1 MVRTKNLILFILLLI
16 SCKDQVSTLLKFDP
30 RSIVAK
36 EISLSDI
43 ADEITYIPLA
53 NSFQIGLIYNF
64 RVIKN
69 SIYLSA
75 KDIGILEFDREGKK
89 VRKIGSIGRGPGEYT
104 YCFDFTVDDN
114 RQTIYVMDQ
123 ANLKVYSK
131 TGNFLRIV
139 SLKDYGDNISSFEL
153 IDSKII
159 IYFML
164 QYGNPKYDWIVLDT
178 LGNLI
183 TEKKRTIPEFKT
195 NWLLQ
200 GGTYKFDNRVT
211 YWNPFTDTAYSVSPD
226 LTYKASFIISP
237 GEHRFPKIKFDS
249 FEQFRQYLNIEQ
261 IFETNNFLILRYYYK
276 KPTIALI
283 DKKTRKSF
291 LSFLKVENGNNIRPD
306 YIGGLINDIDG
317 GCMFQPCGASARQ
330 ESYFF
335 ENDREYIIGLIEPYK
350 IKTYVAGNEF
360 KNSFPKY
367 PERKK
372 EFGKFANSL
381 KETDNPVLMMVRLK
395 K

>member
-1 MVRTKNLILFILLLI
+1 MIRTKYLILFILLLI
-16 SCKDQVSTLLKFDP
+16 SCKDQVNTLFKFDP
-30 RSIVAK
+30 RSIVAN

-43 ADEITYIPLA
+43 ADEITYIPLDKC
-53 NSFQIGLIYNF
+53 FQIGLIYNF
-64 RVIKN
+64 RIIKN

-75 KDIGILEFDREGKK
+75 KDIGILEFNREGKN
-89 VRKIGSIGRGPGEYT
+89 VRKIGNIGRGPGEYT

-114 RQTIYVMDQ
+114 RETFYVMDQ
-123 ANLKVYSK
+123 RNVKVYSK
-131 TGNFLRIV
+131 TGNFLRNV
-139 SLKDYGDNISSFEL
+139 SLKDYGDNIASFEL

-164 QYGNPKYDWIVLDT
+164 QYGDPKYDWIVLDT

-183 TEKKRTIPEFKT
+183 TEKKRIIPEFKT
-195 NWLLQ
+195 NWLIQ
-200 GGTYKFDNRVT
+200 GGTYKFENMVT
-211 YWNPFTDTAYSVSPD
+211 YWNPFTDTAFSVSPD

-261 IFETNNFLILRYYYK
+261 IFETNRFLILRYYYK

-291 LSFLKVENGNNIRPD
+291 LSFLEVENGNNIRPD
-306 YIGGLINDIDG
+306 YIGGFINDIDG
-317 GCMFQPCGASARQ
+317 GSMFQPGGASARQ
-330 ESYFF
+330 ESYFV
-335 ENDREYIIGLIEPYK
+335 ENGREYIIGLIEPYK
-350 IKTYVAGNEF
+350 IKTCVASNEF
-360 KNSFPKY
+360 KNSLPKY
-367 PERKK
+367 PEKKK
-372 EFGKFANSL
+372 ELEKLANSL